1 MAKARLVKCKYCG
14 EMLDRDT
21 EEYVQISN
29 RYAHKKCHEEFQAAQ
44 QAKAQEVK
52 TKRIEQKND
61 ITPILDFIWEL
72 CNKKNVDFGK
82 VQLQIN
88 RYLTENMT
96 ASGILKT
103 LNYYYIIKGNKNN
116 IEEMGIG
123 IVPYYYNEAKVYYA
137 KMWKA
142 NKYNETVE
150 LENKP
155 LTINIQKPVA
165 QPMKKYNLFK
175 FLDEEVV
182 DGE

>member
-1 MAKARLVKCKYCG
+1 MAKPKLVKCKYCG
-14 EMLDRDT
+14 ELFDRET
-21 EEYVQISN
+21 EEYVQVSN

-103 LNYYYIIKGNKNN
+103 LNYYYIIKRNKNN
-116 IEEMGIG
+116 K
-123 IVPYYYNEAKVYYA
+123 AKVYYA